1 MLAPDILHLRNFYAT
16 PFGEAVCAVI
26 AEEIA
31 RFWRSAE
38 GDSVLGLG
46 YATPYLSPFLE
57 QKNAVLALM
66 PAAQGAEYW
75 PQNANNLVVLAHDSE
90 MPFAENSI
98 NRALLVHSVENS
110 EHLSWMIEET
120 WRVLTPNG
128 KLLAIVPNRRGVWS
142 RSQRSPFGYGR
153 PFSMG
158 QMRDLLAEQNF
169 IVTRTSTALF
179 LPPTYIKSFWK
190 WANKFEKFGRFFYQ
204 FFAVFWGGVLLVEAE
219 KQIYSTIPQPVVE
232 ARKYR
237 GVLGV
242 ARPAMAL
249 RKLRKKP
256 NF

>member
-1 MLAPDILHLRNFYAT
+1 MLAPDILHLREFYTT
-16 PFGEAVCAVI
+16 PFGEAVRAVI
-26 AEEIA
+26 AGEIA

-57 QKNAVLALM
+57 QKTAVFALM

-90 MPFAENSI
+90 MPFSENSI

-120 WRVLTPNG
+120 WRVLTPSG

-169 IVTRTSTALF
+169 TITRTSTALF
-179 LPPTYIKSFWK
+179 LPPTYIKAFWK
-190 WANKFEKFGRFFYQ
+190 WANKFEKFGRFFCQ

-256 NF
+256 NL